1 MILFSITSTN
11 AMNAMDPISYYLDF
25 DGLYSLARLTPEL
38 SSNTPV
44 NPVNAPTPSPIQY
57 RSRQSLGDESNRP
70 IEVVPSPPAVGTE
83 VEITGGVHE
92 GVLGIYQ
99 SLGQDDLAI
108 IEGLDGQ
115 VLYVALNHF
124 RVLTEEGKSKF
135 KSKYNHNH

>member
-92 GVLGIYQ
+92 GDLGIYQ

-108 IEGLDGQ
+108 IEGLDGE

-124 RVLTEEGKSKF
+124 RVQEGKS
-135 KSKYNHNH
+135 NLINM